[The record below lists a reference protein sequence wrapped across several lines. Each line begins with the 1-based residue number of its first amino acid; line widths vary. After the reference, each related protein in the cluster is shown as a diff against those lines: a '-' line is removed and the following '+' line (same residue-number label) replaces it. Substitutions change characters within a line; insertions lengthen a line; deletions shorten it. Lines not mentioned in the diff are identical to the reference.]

1 VVTLESVRQ
10 IVQKKHRIVISRKL
24 REALGI
30 REGDEVELKLE
41 KGHIIIRPIWLID
54 NPTESL
60 SGLVKS
66 EEPLSPEKIEEEI
79 YRERVKK
86 ASNDTV
92 H

>member
-1 VVTLESVRQ
+1 MKTVRQ
-10 IVQKKHRIVISRKL
+10 IVQKKYRIAIPKEI

-41 KGHIIIRPIWLID
+41 KGQVIMKPIWLVD

-60 SGLVKS
+60 SGLIRS

-79 YRERVKK
+79 YKERGKK
-86 ASNDTV
+86 AFR
-92 H
+92 